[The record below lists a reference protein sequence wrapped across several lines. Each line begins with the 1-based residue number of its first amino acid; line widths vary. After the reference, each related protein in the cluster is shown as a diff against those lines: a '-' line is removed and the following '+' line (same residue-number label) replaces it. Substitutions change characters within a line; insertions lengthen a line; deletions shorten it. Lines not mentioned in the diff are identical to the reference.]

1 MRRRDSEKTDSKLNQ
16 SRGDALSPPT
26 HYIEKVQ
33 LALRPAD
40 YVKQ

>member
-1 MRRRDSEKTDSKLNQ
+1 MRRRDSEKTDSELNQ
-16 SRGDALSPPT
+16 SHGDSLSPPT
-26 HYIEKVQ
+26 RYIEKVQ